1 MRVELRGVAADGQ
14 KATEQWQVDAA
25 RAAASISL
33 LPLLKGEIRVHD
45 LDLLDIDLR
54 LRPRPTSEQ
63 DQAAISSY
71 FPVIRNR
78 DPAALAEP
86 EPEQDSGTVALRI
99 DDIHVRGRHAFWV
112 SHLRGTL
119 PGEVRG
125 SFSLDTRA
133 GRVSLAGGALDLML
147 ESLQIADVPHVT
159 DQASIRGRIEIPP
172 FVISEATG
180 IAALTVPEFD
190 AQIDLPVQD
199 LRFLAVLIGDLGGI
213 DLSGKGRLRGRVN
226 YSHGQLLGG
235 SELTVEAHEL
245 RMTFSRYV
253 FTGEGIVELLVDP
266 KDTDQADLSV
276 RFDAVQ
282 AALMAGQPS
291 GATDSG
297 NSRVLPLFSGHGL
310 EALLHAETRDG
321 EHGADL
327 GLTLTIPAMEA
338 PDLAVYSRLLP
349 EKWDL
354 RIVGGKGTVKGR
366 MQVDPDLLTLE
377 LDLDSDQA
385 EVRSRNRHAT
395 TDLRLQLRATLG
407 GPDGTI
413 LDLSGTS
420 LRFDDTEVAAVEPSE
435 SGSGPAQPWKAEVA
449 LNEGALTLPVQT
461 AQPGAHKVPV
471 LARALA
477 ERGFGALLA
486 TASGRL
492 SATLTVSQLDWIA
505 QLLNRPLNLGL
516 SGAGKIDAEI
526 RLVDGWPAQG
536 TTLTMPSEDLA
547 FGLLEHRINGR
558 GQASLKIEKGGNRG
572 RGFG

>member
-1 MRVELRGVAADGQ
+1 MKRLISVLSAILLVPAALYLILVNLALGLPATQTYLNAIQPDRFAVGWEQAWSWYPLRVELHGVAADGQ
-14 KATEQWQVDAA
+14 TATEQWQVDAA

-45 LDLLDIDLR
+45 LDLVDIDLR
-54 LRPRPTSEQ
+54 LRPRPNSEQ
-63 DQAAISSY
+63 DQAESSSY

-86 EPEQDSGTVALRI
+86 EQDSGTVVLRI
-99 DDIHVRGRHAFWV
+99 DDIHVRGRHTFWV

-180 IAALTVPEFD
+180 IAALTVPELD

-199 LRFLAVLIGDLGGI
+199 LRFLALLTGDLGGI

-235 SELTVEAHEL
+235 SKLTVEAHEL
-245 RMTFSRYV
+245 RMTLSRYV
-253 FTGEGIVELLVDP
+253 FTGDGIVELLVDP
-266 KDTDQADLSV
+266 KDTDQADLLV
-276 RFDAVQ
+276 RFDAVE
-282 AALMAGQPS
+282 AALMAEQAS
-291 GATDSG
+291 GETDSEDT
-297 NSRVLPLFSGHGL
+297 RALPLFSGHGL

-354 RIVGGKGTVKGR
+354 RLVGGTGAVKGR

-377 LDLDSDQA
+377 LDLDSDRA

-420 LRFDDTEVAAVEPSE
+420 LRIDDTEFAAVEPSE
-435 SGSGPAQPWKAEVA
+435 SGSGHAQPWKAEVT
-449 LNEGALTLPVQT
+449 LNDAALTLPMQT
-461 AQPGAHKVPV
+461 ARHRDW
-471 LARALA
+471 RAPL
-477 ERGFGALLA
+477 
-486 TASGRL
+486 GR
-492 SATLTVSQLDWIA
+492 
-505 QLLNRPLNLGL
+505 R
-516 SGAGKIDAEI
+516 
-526 RLVDGWPAQG
+526 
-536 TTLTMPSEDLA
+536 
-547 FGLLEHRINGR
+547 
-558 GQASLKIEKGGNRG
+558 
-572 RGFG
+572 